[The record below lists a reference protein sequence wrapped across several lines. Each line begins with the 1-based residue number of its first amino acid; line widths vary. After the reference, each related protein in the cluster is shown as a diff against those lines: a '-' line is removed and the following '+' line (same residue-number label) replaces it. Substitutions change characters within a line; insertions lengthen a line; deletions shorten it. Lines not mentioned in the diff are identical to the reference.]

1 MYLVFPFKISVK
13 HSKKKCLVIK
23 KVQIFTL
30 VLVLPMPTFQAI
42 QKFQKICE
50 HLIWTV

>member
-13 HSKKKCLVIK
+13 HSKKCLLIK

-30 VLVLPMPTFQAI
+30 VLVLPIPTFQAI
-42 QKFQKICE
+42 QKSQKICE